1 VRLLPVAFL
10 LAACGSPAAAWQANE
25 GGGAEAVAAEV
36 VLTGHVVDDADFL
49 SPAAEERISD
59 RLDALDQATTDQV
72 VVVTLVTLRGAAIE
86 DVAHDLGNRWGLGR
100 AGVDNGVILIVA
112 RDEGSIRLAVGSGL
126 EDILTDAKTQA
137 IVNEMGPKFDQ
148 NLPVDAIETA
158 VTEIDRL
165 LRGNPKRP
173 IRAGKK
179 AS

>member
-1 VRLLPVAFL
+1 ML
-10 LAACGSPAAAWQANE
+10 LAACGSPAAAWQAKE
-25 GGGAEAVAAEV
+25 GGVGAVAADV

-49 SPAAEERISD
+49 SPAAEERITD
-59 RLDALDQATTDQV
+59 RLDALEQATTDQV
-72 VVVTLVTLRGAAIE
+72 VVVTLETLHGASIE

-100 AGVDNGVILIVA
+100 EGVDNGVLLIVA
-112 RDEGSIRLAVGSGL
+112 RDEGSIRLTAGTGL
-126 EDILTDAKTQA
+126 ESILTDERTQA

-165 LRGNPKRP
+165 LRSNPKRP